1 LTSHKKEKVKQTWKQ
16 HPFLTWKGIELI
28 KSYYPARTHIG
39 MGRYA
44 SYKDY
49 GEDIWRIGYGS
60 KKLGKRWL
68 GANDVAT
75 EEEINQQLI
84 EDLKEFSDLVSKY
97 IFVPLNT
104 NRKAALLSFAF
115 SIGISSLKTCR
126 LLDLINSS
134 ASKTELIKEWSPY
147 INRLW
152 CSGGDLMVS
161 QRRMELDTYLAPDKT
176 IPTFVPHRCPL
187 KKCLLNLPE
196 TYTGAPNQVKAIEY
210 LEKKLLQWDS
220 SGEVLRRFFRYW
232 SEKPRSLGSPQ
243 RQKGLD

>member
-1 LTSHKKEKVKQTWKQ
+1 
-16 HPFLTWKGIELI
+16 
-28 KSYYPARTHIG
+28 

-84 EDLKEFSDLVSKY
+84 EDLKEFSDLVAKY
-97 IFVPLNT
+97 VFAPLNT

-126 LLDLINSS
+126 LLELINTH
-134 ASKTELIKEWSPY
+134 ASKTALIREWSPY

-161 QRRMELDTYLAPDKT
+161 QRRMELDTYLAPDKK
-176 IPTFVPHRCPL
+176 IPTFVPHRCH
-187 KKCLLNLPE
+187 
-196 TYTGAPNQVKAIEY
+196 
-210 LEKKLLQWDS
+210 
-220 SGEVLRRFFRYW
+220 LRNAY
-232 SEKPRSLGSPQ
+232 
-243 RQKGLD
+243 